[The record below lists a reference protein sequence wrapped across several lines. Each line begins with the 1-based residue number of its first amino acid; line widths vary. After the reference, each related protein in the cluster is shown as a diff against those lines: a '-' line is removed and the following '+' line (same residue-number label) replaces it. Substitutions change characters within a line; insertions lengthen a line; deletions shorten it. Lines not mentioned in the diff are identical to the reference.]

1 MRFFYKSPFF
11 YLPVIAL
18 LLYAAAGLFVPGLLD
33 MTANGDE
40 TLYTLINYTGF
51 FSVFA
56 ETFIVIPLFFVFI
69 QQVHGFY
76 GNLSVVL
83 RQSSVSRLTV
93 RHSFMSLLFCLG
105 FVLYLYFLL
114 FIRSACAGELAG
126 FCSYGRF
133 FLCSAVLQT
142 LVLYSY
148 AELSFLLRLLLK
160 NDALAF
166 FLPIFRLYMNTQ
178 RSLCSR
184 PRPFIFRSCCTFTP
198 ARRTIC
204 RGLRRLFWQPAP
216 LLSSPSSR
224 QFFWKDTTG

>member
-11 YLPVIAL
+11 YLPILAL

-83 RQSSVSRLTV
+83 RQSSVSRLTL

-105 FVLYLYFLL
+105 FVLYLYLLL
-114 FIRSACAGELAG
+114 FIRGACTESLRAFVPMGVSFFAAR
-126 FCSYGRF
+126 FCRHWCSTPTRSYLF
-133 FLCSAVLQT
+133 
-142 LVLYSY
+142 
-148 AELSFLLRLLLK
+148 
-160 NDALAF
+160 
-166 FLPIFRLYMNTQ
+166 
-178 RSLCSR
+178 
-184 PRPFIFRSCCTFTP
+184 CCGCF
-198 ARRTIC
+198 
-204 RGLRRLFWQPAP
+204 
-216 LLSSPSSR
+216 
-224 QFFWKDTTG
+224 